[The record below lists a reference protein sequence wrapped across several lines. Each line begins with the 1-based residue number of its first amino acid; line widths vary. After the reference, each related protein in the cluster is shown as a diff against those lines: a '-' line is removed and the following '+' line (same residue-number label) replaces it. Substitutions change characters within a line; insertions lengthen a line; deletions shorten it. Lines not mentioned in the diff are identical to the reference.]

1 MYSWKYKSGDDKIPK
16 NYPNT
21 STTMKL
27 IMIRITMQQIIWIG
41 MIVLCIF
48 LLRCCD
54 SWTSPSSS
62 YSSRN
67 VVNYCPRRC
76 DTIFLQHC
84 HTNLRYYDYNFR
96 KYRNRLTKTTT
107 MRQQVR
113 NNSMRLYDGTILG
126 VNTCEEEEEEE
137 NDGTNSDIKFDD
149 LIDMDVVIYSL
160 DKNND
165 NSNDNNKLYLGAIQ
179 EDGILSPIS
188 AWTIEPAFGESIE
201 FLVHDD
207 DRFLLSNK
215 NKNENNSIIGT
226 GTGTGSGT
234 SNSIIR
240 IHHLLSESEVSYSSR
255 QCQRG
260 VDNPHGEE
268 SELIY
273 YISQTLIDEYTQ
285 NPKQKIDISMK
296 PDLEILW

>member
-1 MYSWKYKSGDDKIPK
+1 
-16 NYPNT
+16 
-21 STTMKL
+21 
-27 IMIRITMQQIIWIG
+27 

-62 YSSRN
+62 SSSSCSSRN
-67 VVNYCPRRC
+67 NNVLNHCPRRC
-76 DTIFLQHC
+76 DTIFLQNC
-84 HTNLRYYDYNFR
+84 HTNLRYYDYNPR
-96 KYRNRLTKTTT
+96 KYRNRLTKTTI
-107 MRQQVR
+107 MRQQLQ
-113 NNSMRLYDGTILG
+113 NKSIRLYDGTISG

-137 NDGTNSDIKFDD
+137 NDGTNRDIKFDD

-179 EDGILSPIS
+179 EDGILSPLS

-207 DRFLLSNK
+207 DRFTLSTK
-215 NKNENNSIIGT
+215 KKNENNSIIGT
-226 GTGTGSGT
+226 GTGTGT
-234 SNSIIR
+234 SSSIIR

-285 NPKQKIDISMK
+285 NPQRKIDISMK